1 MNATP
6 HAYGPRVH
14 LAGGSFV
21 STALARASTEEI
33 SRTDLLALVRSVYE
47 VLLAS
52 ALDDFPQSRSEVATR
67 MAAKHPTE
75 GVWRGDAAEDAGL
88 VVICD
93 VIRAGIL
100 PAQLCFERL
109 SQLLPNADVR
119 LDHLNIARVA
129 DESGRATGAD
139 LSGSKVG
146 GTGDGAVLLLP
157 DPMGATG
164 ATTICALEH
173 YFEHYGRPAQIS
185 VMPMI
190 CTPEFLRAVLDF
202 DESIT
207 IHAGRLDRGLSAADV
222 LECTPGER
230 WDEERGLDDTNYIV
244 PGAGGVGEVLN
255 NSWC

>member
-1 MNATP
+1 LSTAQ

-14 LAGGSFV
+14 LAGGTFV
-21 STALARASTEEI
+21 STALARASADSI

-52 ALDDFPQSRSEVATR
+52 ALEEFPRSQVEVETR
-67 MAAKHPTE
+67 MADKHPKR
-75 GVWRGDAAEDAGL
+75 GVWRGDAAMDSGS

-119 LDHLNIARVA
+119 LDHLNIARTT
-129 DESGRATGAD
+129 DESGCATGAD

-146 GTGDGAVLLLP
+146 GTVEGSVLLLP

-164 ATTICALEH
+164 ATTLCALSH
-173 YFEHYGRPAQIS
+173 YFEHYGRPAKIIA
-185 VMPMI
+185 MPMI
-190 CTPEFLRAVLDF
+190 CTPEYLRAVLDF
-202 DESIT
+202 DDGIQ
-207 IHAGRLDRGLSAADV
+207 IHAGRLDRGLSAPEV
-222 LECTPGER
+222 LRATPGER
-230 WDEERGLDDTNYIV
+230 WAEEVVLDDTNYIV
-244 PGAGGVGEVLN
+244 PGAGGVGELLN

>member
-1 MNATP
+1 MSAAP

-21 STALARASTEEI
+21 STAIARASTEAV
-33 SRTDLLALVRSVYE
+33 SRTELLALLRSVYE
-47 VLLAS
+47 VLLAE
-52 ALDDFPQSRSEVATR
+52 AFEELPKAQAEVATR
-67 MAAKHPTE
+67 MSAKHPDS
-75 GVWRGDAAEDAGL
+75 GIWRGELARDAGS

-100 PAQLCFERL
+100 PAQLCFERI
-109 SQLLPNADVR
+109 SQLLPGADVR
-119 LDHLNIARVA
+119 LDHLNIARTE

-146 GTGDGAVLLLP
+146 GTVEGATLILP

-164 ATTICALEH
+164 ATTACALEH
-173 YFEHYGRPAQIS
+173 YFEHYGRPAKVIL
-185 VMPMI
+185 MPMI
-190 CTPEFLRAVLDF
+190 CTPEFLRVVLDF
-202 DESIT
+202 DESVSVY
-207 IHAGRLDRGLSAADV
+207 AGRLDRGLSPSDV
-222 LECTPGER
+222 LSCTPGER

-244 PGAGGVGEVLN
+244 PGAGGVGELLN

>member
-1 MNATP
+1 MNASP
-6 HAYGPRVH
+6 HAYGARVH

-52 ALDDFPQSRSEVATR
+52 ALEDFPQSFSEIATR
-67 MAAKHPTE
+67 MAAKHPSE
-75 GVWRGDAAEDAGL
+75 GVWRGETASDAGSI
-88 VVICD
+88 VICD

-109 SQLLPNADVR
+109 SQLLPKADIR
-119 LDHLNIARVA
+119 LDHLNIARSA
-129 DESGRATGAD
+129 DDSGRATGAD

-146 GTGDGAVLLLP
+146 GTVEGAVLVLP

-164 ATTICALEH
+164 ATTVCALEH
-173 YFEHYGRPAQIS
+173 YFEHYGRPAKIII
-185 VMPMI
+185 MPMI
-190 CTPEFLRAVLDF
+190 CTPEFLRTALDF

-207 IHAGRLDRGLSAADV
+207 VHAGRLDRGLSDPEV
-222 LECTPGER
+222 LACTPGER
-230 WDEERGLDDTNYIV
+230 WEEERGLDDTNYIV

>member
-1 MNATP
+1 VNAAE
-6 HAYGPRVH
+6 HSYGPRVH
-14 LAGGSFV
+14 LAGGAFV
-21 STALARASTEEI
+21 STALARASADSV

-52 ALDDFPQSRSEVATR
+52 ALEEFPRAEVEVETR
-67 MAAKHPTE
+67 MAAKHPE
-75 GVWRGDAAEDAGL
+75 HGVWRGGVARDGGS

-109 SQLLPNADVR
+109 SQLLPSADVR
-119 LDHLNIARVA
+119 LDHLNIARTT

-146 GTGDGAVLLLP
+146 GTVEGSVLLLP

-164 ATTICALEH
+164 ATTLRALSH
-173 YFEHYGRPAQIS
+173 YFEHYGRPAKIIA
-185 VMPMI
+185 MPMI
-190 CTPEFLRAVLDF
+190 CTPEYLRAVLNF
-202 DESIT
+202 DGEICV
-207 IHAGRLDRGLSAADV
+207 HAGRLDRGLSAPDV
-222 LECTPGER
+222 LETTPGER
-230 WDEERGLDDTNYIV
+230 WDEEVGLDDTNYIV
-244 PGAGGVGEVLN
+244 PGAGGVGELLN

>member
-1 MNATP
+1 VSATP

-52 ALDDFPQSRSEVATR
+52 ALEDFPQAPAEVPTR
-67 MAAKHPTE
+67 MSDKHPSK
-75 GVWRGDAAEDAGL
+75 GIWRGNAAVDGGAI
-88 VVICD
+88 VICD
-93 VIRAGIL
+93 VIRAGIV

-109 SQLLPNADVR
+109 SQLLPHADVR
-119 LDHLNIARVA
+119 LDHLNIARRM
-129 DESGRATGAD
+129 DESGRASGAD

-146 GTGDGAVLLLP
+146 GTVEGAVLLLP

-164 ATTICALEH
+164 GTTICALEH
-173 YFEHYGRPAQIS
+173 YSEHFGRPSRIIL
-185 VMPMI
+185 MPMI
-190 CTPEFLRAVLDF
+190 CTPEYLRAVLDF
-202 DESIT
+202 DEGLT
-207 IHAGRLDRGLSAADV
+207 IHAGRLDRGLSDAEV

-230 WDEERGLDDTNYIV
+230 WDEERGLDETNYII

>member
-1 MNATP
+1 MSASP

-33 SRTDLLALVRSVYE
+33 SRTELLALVRSVYE

-52 ALDDFPQSRSEVATR
+52 AFEELPQTSAEVATR
-67 MAAKHPTE
+67 MASKHPE
-75 GVWRGDAAEDAGL
+75 EAVWRGKVALDAGS

-119 LDHLNIARVA
+119 LDHLNIARSE

-146 GTGDGAVLLLP
+146 GSVEGATLILP

-164 ATTICALEH
+164 ATTVCALEH
-173 YFEHYGRPAQIS
+173 YLEHYGRPAKIIL
-185 VMPMI
+185 MPMI

-202 DESIT
+202 DDGIT
-207 IHAGRLDRGLSAADV
+207 IHAGRLDRGLSPAEV
-222 LECTPGER
+222 LECAPGER
-230 WDEERGLDDTNYIV
+230 WDEECGLDDTNYIV
-244 PGAGGVGEVLN
+244 PGAGGVGELLN